1 MVLYLITIANYI
13 LFKND
18 QNRKSLAYYPIFMCM
33 LGHYNNKWK
42 LQQSCLAFTTSF
54 FSHCWSEC
62 ATKRARAK
70 GNRNNDDYSNKR
82 LLYWFTWARNN
93 IFLSNFQ
100 CIFLFTHSFHPWVT
114 WSFVDSWSA
123 MTVFFM
129 FCICYVFRFFFSS
142 FYLLIFMFFC
152 VSYQLTYVH
161 LLPLKISITSKIP
174 ITISPQ
180 IDAKEPFKM
189 PSKKLNPIFFSLV
202 LCVFLVLIDWNRMSL
217 LLKERKKRPAHIL

>member
-1 MVLYLITIANYI
+1 MY
-13 LFKND
+13 
-18 QNRKSLAYYPIFMCM
+18 
-33 LGHYNNKWK
+33 
-42 LQQSCLAFTTSF
+42 F
-54 FSHCWSEC
+54 FV
-62 ATKRARAK
+62 
-70 GNRNNDDYSNKR
+70 
-82 LLYWFTWARNN
+82 
-93 IFLSNFQ
+93 
-100 CIFLFTHSFHPWVT
+100 HSFVSSLSYVEFCGFTERH
-114 WSFVDSWSA
+114 DC
-123 MTVFFM
+123 FFM
-129 FCICYVFRFFFSS
+129 FCICYVFLFFSS

-217 LLKERKKRPAHIL
+217 LLKESKKKSIAHLVGCFNLSLTFWNLCLLIFRGITLIRFLSEFRHLYLCLSK